1 MRCQLVMVA
10 VALAAAACERQLPA
24 TPPAATPP
32 SAALAATPTRST
44 ARLAGSFT
52 GVHVLAEGA
61 DATLFYKT
69 KTSLRDGAA
78 QVAEMPIVW
87 HEDVRG
93 RLADARWTRVT
104 LFPEEPSHT
113 SAGFTF
119 RLDRS
124 GAWRADA
131 PCLVT
136 IAPRRSRGCGLLGR
150 CARSNRYE
158 GRVAWTPD
166 GGAGASRTGTSAR
179 TPAQG
184 MRSPAREQAS
194 ADRHRP

>member
-87 HEDVRG
+87 HEHVRG

-136 IAPRRSRGCGLLGR
+136 IAP
-150 CARSNRYE
+150 
-158 GRVAWTPD
+158 
-166 GGAGASRTGTSAR
+166 
-179 TPAQG
+179 
-184 MRSPAREQAS
+184 
-194 ADRHRP
+194 